1 MNKMRSQLRW
11 VLAAAVGCALLLS
24 GCSSI
29 ATRSVLASAEAKA
42 SMEAGHEQ
50 FPVGEAKKFD
60 VVQVAALYSQPA
72 DMEPAGMG
80 LSAAEADLH
89 LEAAVTALEGNNLGF
104 ATGAWIPYL
113 TVEYQITGPDGK
125 VSKGT
130 FMPMTGNCGQHYGAN
145 VKLGKAG
152 TYEITYLVHNP
163 TENGFVV
170 HSDKTTGVEGRFWDA
185 PLAATWSFNY
195 LPREW

>member
-1 MNKMRSQLRW
+1 MRHSVRLLTAIAACCA
-11 VLAAAVGCALLLS
+11 VLFA

-42 SMEAGHEQ
+42 SMETGHEQ
-50 FPVGEAKKFD
+50 FPIGDTKKFGI
-60 VVQVAALYSQPA
+60 VEVAALYSQPA

-80 LSAAEADLH
+80 LSAAEADIH
-89 LEAAVTALEGNNLGF
+89 LEADVTALAGNKLGF
-104 ATGAWIPYL
+104 EAGRWVPYL
-113 TVEYQITGPDGK
+113 KVEYQITGPSGK
-125 VSKGT
+125 VAKGT

-145 VKLGKAG
+145 VKLGEAG
-152 TYEITYLVHNP
+152 TYEIAYTVHNP

-185 PLAATWSFNY
+185 PLEASWNFDY
-195 LPREW
+195 LPHQW